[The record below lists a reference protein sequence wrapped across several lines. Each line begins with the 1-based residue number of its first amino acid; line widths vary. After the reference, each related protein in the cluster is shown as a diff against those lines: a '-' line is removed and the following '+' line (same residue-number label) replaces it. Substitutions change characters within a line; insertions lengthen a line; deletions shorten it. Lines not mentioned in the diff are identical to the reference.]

1 MNRHLVFFVVSEM
14 GGHDLLVLD
23 AVSCLSRPLFS
34 GGTQAAVVSDD
45 RVSPVPDGSGA
56 SFSRR
61 SRAKHTIPLLNGLNI
76 RLSKYIKSHRL

>member
-61 SRAKHTIPLLNGLNI
+61 SRAMNTQHLAIS
-76 RLSKYIKSHRL
+76 LSS